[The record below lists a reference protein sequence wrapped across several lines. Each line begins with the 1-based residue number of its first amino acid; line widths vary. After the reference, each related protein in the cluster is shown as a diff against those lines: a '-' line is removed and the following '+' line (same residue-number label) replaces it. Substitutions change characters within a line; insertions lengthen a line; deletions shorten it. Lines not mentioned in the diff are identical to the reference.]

1 MGFVTGGALSW
12 TLGKLFLTFFQIFR
26 SPPLTAWPR
35 LILLVSAITLHND
48 PKGSAVGVAF
58 GGAMAGVAVAVALG
72 RPPHRLELQV
82 ANELISDWKQQR
94 DQLRIKI
101 RLSNAEL
108 KEEFEKLEEQ
118 QFPLNQRFEPV
129 APQVATV
136 AYGRA

>member
-1 MGFVTGGALSW
+1 MGFVTGNALSW
-12 TLGKLFLTFFQIFR
+12 ALGKLFLTFFQIFR
-26 SPPLTAWPR
+26 SPPRTAWRR
-35 LILLVSAITLHND
+35 LTLLVSVITLHND
-48 PKGSAVGVAF
+48 PKGLAVGVAF
-58 GGAMAGVAVAVALG
+58 GGAMAGVAVALG

-82 ANELISDWKQQR
+82 ANELISNWKQHR
-94 DQLRIKI
+94 AQLRIKI

-129 APQVATV
+129 APQAATV